1 MSSATSTETAGLKAC
16 ATDMAALKTRPTDAA
31 GLKTRPDDAGFHA
44 WHFFVL
50 ASLIA
55 ATVAVVMTEQATPE
69 SLVLIS
75 LAIGAAG
82 AAAFGIYRVLLPLT
96 TDRMD
101 AAPEPM
107 GGRQRGALERE
118 KRLVLR
124 SIKELEFDRA
134 MGKLSARDF
143 DEMSARLRSRAIAL
157 MKQLD
162 ADGSPYRT
170 MIERELTARL
180 GTAQSAP
187 AASTPSG
194 ACACGTVNDADAR
207 FCKSCG
213 TNLAGAA
220 PRSS

>member
-1 MSSATSTETAGLKAC
+1 
-16 ATDMAALKTRPTDAA
+16 MASLETRPSND
-31 GLKTRPDDAGFHA
+31 GFQA

-55 ATVAVVMTEQATPE
+55 ATVAVVVTKQTTPE
-69 SLVLIS
+69 SLVLTS
-75 LAIGAAG
+75 LAIGAGG

-96 TDRMD
+96 SDRIH
-101 AAPEPM
+101 APSEAI
-107 GGRQRGALERE
+107 GERQRSAVERE

-134 MGKLSARDF
+134 MGKVSVRDF

-157 MKQLD
+157 MRHLD
-162 ADGSPYRT
+162 ADGSPYRAI
-170 MIERELTARL
+170 IERELSARL
-180 GTAQSAP
+180 SQGSAARTD
-187 AASTPSG
+187 AASARTP

-213 TNLAGAA
+213 TQLAGAA
-220 PRSS
+220 QRSS

>member
-1 MSSATSTETAGLKAC
+1 MSSATSIERAGLKS
-16 ATDMAALKTRPTDAA
+16 RPS
-31 GLKTRPDDAGFHA
+31 DAGFQA

-55 ATVAVVMTEQATPE
+55 ATVAVVMTKQTTPE
-69 SLVLIS
+69 SLVLTS
-75 LAIGAAG
+75 LAIGAGG

-96 TDRMD
+96 SDRID
-101 AAPEPM
+101 AASEPV
-107 GGRQRGALERE
+107 GERQRAAVERE

-157 MKQLD
+157 MKLLD
-162 ADGSPYRT
+162 ADGSPYRA
-170 MIERELTARL
+170 MIERELSARL
-180 GTAQSAP
+180 SQTPATRTEAASAP
-187 AASTPSG
+187 TG
-194 ACACGTVNDADAR
+194 ACACGTANDADAR

-213 TNLAGAA
+213 TKLAGAA
-220 PRSS
+220 QRSS

>member
-1 MSSATSTETAGLKAC
+1 MNSASSIEHHVSTDGDAGRA
-16 ATDMAALKTRPTDAA
+16 AA
-31 GLKTRPDDAGFHA
+31 GASAPADQTLQA

-55 ATVAVVMTEQATPE
+55 ATVAVVMTKHATPE
-69 SLVLIS
+69 SLLLTS
-75 LAIGAAG
+75 LAIGAGG
-82 AAAFGIYRVLLPLT
+82 AAAYGIYRVLLPLT
-96 TDRMD
+96 TDRIET
-101 AAPEPM
+101 ASEPV
-107 GGRQRGALERE
+107 GERQRAAVERE

-157 MKQLD
+157 MKLLD
-162 ADGSPYRT
+162 ADGSPYRAI
-170 MIERELTARL
+170 IERELSARL
-180 GTAQSAP
+180 SQAPPARSDAASAP
-187 AASTPSG
+187 AG

-213 TNLAGAA
+213 TKLTPAA
-220 PRSS
+220 QRSS